1 MNSKTVNK
9 EPMTAVRFLEDQILK
24 IPDFGGYVK
33 IHMVDL
39 VEMINEAL
47 LLEEDQMTESYHSGF
62 NDALK
67 NGKANTS
74 LTETH

>member
-1 MNSKTVNK
+1 
-9 EPMTAVRFLEDQILK
+9 MTAVRFLEDQILK

-33 IHMVDL
+33 IHMVDF

-47 LLEEDQMTESYHSGF
+47 LREEEQMTESYHAGY
-62 NDALK
+62 NDAQK

>member
-1 MNSKTVNK
+1 
-9 EPMTAVRFLEDQILK
+9 MTAVRYLEDQILK

-47 LLEEDQMTESYHSGF
+47 LREEEQMTESYHAGY
-62 NDALK
+62 NDAQK
-67 NGKANTS
+67 NGKENPS